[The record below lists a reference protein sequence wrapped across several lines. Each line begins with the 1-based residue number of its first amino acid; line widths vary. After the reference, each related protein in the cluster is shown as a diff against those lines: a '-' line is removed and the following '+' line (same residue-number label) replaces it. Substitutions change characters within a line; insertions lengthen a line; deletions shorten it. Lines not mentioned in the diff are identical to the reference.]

1 METRNG
7 DGESS
12 CSEKKLIRLFG
23 FEIDPCQ
30 TNDQGGFAEGHESV
44 NFEAQQNKKKL
55 ECQYCSKVFENS
67 QAFGGHQ
74 NAHKKER
81 LRKKKLQLQPRKFY
95 MQPDPINLYYEHSSA
110 TAGGGGGAWST
121 AFLDDQSQITCD
133 QDSDQINGQEVYAAP
148 HAPFRQD
155 MEYKIE

>member
-12 CSEKKLIRLFG
+12 SSEKKLIRLFG
-23 FEIDPCQ
+23 FEIDPRQ
-30 TNDQGGFAEGHESV
+30 TNEQRGFAEGHESV
-44 NFEAQQNKKKL
+44 DFEAQQSKKKF

-81 LRKKKLQLQPRKFY
+81 MRKKKQQLQPRKFY
-95 MQPDPINLYYEHSSA
+95 MQPDQINLYYEHSSA
-110 TAGGGGGAWST
+110 AAAGGGASDQF
-121 AFLDDQSQITCD
+121 AFYDDQSQIRCD
-133 QDSDQINGQEVYAAP
+133 QYADQINGQQVYTDP
-148 HAPFRQD
+148 HAPF
-155 MEYKIE
+155 